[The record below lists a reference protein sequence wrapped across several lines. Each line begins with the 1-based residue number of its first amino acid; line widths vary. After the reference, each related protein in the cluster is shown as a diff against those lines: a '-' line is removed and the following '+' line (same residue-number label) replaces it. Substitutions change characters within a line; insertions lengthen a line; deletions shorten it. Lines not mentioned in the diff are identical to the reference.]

1 MTDRVRVLEY
11 RSKPGEK
18 AEMHSHPNYLVYD
31 LGSGYKIQLTFPD
44 GKVKTIE
51 GKVGTVSW
59 QDAVTH
65 ALENVGTI
73 DAHACNF
80 SISPGNFIET
90 KPQRIEKQGITFL
103 NSPICPDLL
112 RSYPCFA
119 YRVEKVMKQRQQEIL
134 VPWDYRSFF
143 LRAAAV

>member
-1 MTDRVRVLEY
+1 MKTSVYPMTSVLLIILTLLLVTKATMAQDPVQAASQNYKVLFENDRVRVLEY

-18 AEMHSHPNYLVYD
+18 TEMHSHPNYLVYD

-51 GKVGTVSW
+51 GKAGTVSW

-73 DAHACNF
+73 DAHALL
-80 SISPGNFIET
+80 IEL
-90 KPQRIEKQGITFL
+90 KK
-103 NSPICPDLL
+103 
-112 RSYPCFA
+112 
-119 YRVEKVMKQRQQEIL
+119 
-134 VPWDYRSFF
+134 
-143 LRAAAV
+143 